1 MRHTDIAIV
10 GAGLAG
16 STAAAMLGQ
25 AGHDTVLID
34 PHKEYPLDF
43 RCEKLDASQVRLLH
57 KTGVADAVFEA
68 ATPYREVWVA
78 RFGRVVER
86 RPDSQCGILYHDLVN
101 TVRALAMRG
110 SQFIQAKASAI
121 ATAPDRQTIVL
132 SNGEQVSARLVV
144 VANGLNSGLRQKLG
158 IGCEELSAMHSIS
171 IGFDVRP
178 LQRSRF
184 DFPALTYFPEQPSRI
199 AYLTLFPIGGIMRAN
214 LFVYCGAR
222 DPWLG
227 TLREAPRD
235 ALLASLPG
243 LNILTGAFEVAGD
256 VKVRP
261 ADLYVSRGERRP
273 GVVLVGDAFATSC
286 PAAGTG
292 LNKVFTDVERLCRVH
307 IPRWLA
313 SPGMGED
320 KIATF
325 YDDPVKRSCDAHSLN
340 KAHFLRSLST
350 SAAFPWRVRRWGRS
364 VGHMGAAVFRE
375 TRERLPL
382 KSLQREQDRRS
393 HNPAGRSTP
402 F

>member
-1 MRHTDIAIV
+1 MRQTDIAIV

-16 STAAAMLGQ
+16 SSAAAMLAR
-25 AGHDTVLID
+25 AGHRAVLID
-34 PHKEYPLDF
+34 PHKEYPVDF
-43 RCEKLDASQVRLLH
+43 RCEKLDGSQVRLLH
-57 KTGVADAVFEA
+57 KTGLADAVLEV

-78 RFGRVVER
+78 RFGRVVEK
-86 RPDSQCGILYHDLVN
+86 RPDRQCGILYHDLVN
-101 TVRALAMRG
+101 TVRALATQ
-110 SQFIQAKASAI
+110 SSDFIQAKASEI
-121 ATAPDRQTIVL
+121 ATGPDRQTVVL

-158 IGCEELSAMHSIS
+158 MNCEELSPTHSIS
-171 IGFDVRP
+171 VGFDVRP
-178 LQRSRF
+178 LHPSGF

-199 AYLTLFPIGGIMRAN
+199 AYLTLFLIGAMMRAN

-227 TLREAPRD
+227 AFRETPRD

-243 LNILTGAFEVAGD
+243 LGTLMGAFDVVGD
-256 VKVRP
+256 VKIRP
-261 ADLYVSRGERRP
+261 ADLYISRGERRP

-325 YDDPVKRSCDAHSLN
+325 YDDPVKRACDAHSLS
-340 KAHFLRSLST
+340 KAHVLRSLST
-350 SAAFPWRVRRWGRS
+350 SAAFPWRIRRWGRS
-364 VGHMGAAVFRE
+364 VGHLGAAVLRQ
-375 TRERLPL
+375 TRQRLPL
-382 KSLQREQDRRS
+382 GSPHREQDSRS
-393 HNPAGRSTP
+393 SKSAEPRNP